1 MMLEVNKLTRL
12 YGDLKAVDDVSFKIA
27 KGEIVGLLGHNGAGK
42 TTIMKMLSGFI
53 ESNHGTIKINNIN
66 LKDNPK
72 KAQKGIGY
80 LSENL
85 PIYPEMIVADYL
97 DYVSEIKG
105 IDENQKISE
114 IKRVIQAT
122 DIESKILSPI
132 STLSRGYK
140 QRVGIAQAILGK
152 PKLLILDEPT
162 NGLDPKQT
170 NLVRTL
176 IRDLSKD
183 ATVILS
189 THIMQ
194 EVDALCSRALII
206 RNGKV
211 AVDAELKELRKSNHL
226 LLSSSLTKDEIIT
239 ALLSIDNISSV
250 DELLTEDNSVFSYRI
265 ELKNIIED
273 DAIIGQIARLIVS
286 SGASLYSINKEVKD
300 LEALFREANDLSSST
315 NRMDT

>member
-1 MMLEVNKLTRL
+1 MLEVNKLTRL

-72 KAQKGIGY
+72 KAQKDIGY

-105 IDENQKISE
+105 IDGNQKISE

-265 ELKNIIED
+265 ELKDIIED

-286 SGASLYSINKEVKD
+286 SGANLYSINKEVKD